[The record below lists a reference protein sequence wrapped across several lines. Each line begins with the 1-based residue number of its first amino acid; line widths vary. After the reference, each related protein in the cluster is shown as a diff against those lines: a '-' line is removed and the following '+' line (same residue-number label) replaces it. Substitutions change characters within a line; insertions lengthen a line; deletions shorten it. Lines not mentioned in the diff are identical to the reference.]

1 MCIISQPVESVSET
15 RIYVGVN
22 EARTTQ
28 IVVYSMSIEHRSRGP
43 TPEMLLPV
51 PATIDTV
58 ELLDFSSPLLRRWND
73 ILHRQF
79 NSLEGL
85 RTLGA
90 SRGIARGVITRVV
103 GSYEIRLY
111 PSIDVY
117 TDLHPEVPAS
127 VISTLRKRYSPAD
140 TLLAAVLLDS
150 GNYHPLA
157 FTFPVCSQGLYVP
170 TYHLHHGKTE
180 EISDWDHHIFYE
192 APPLEITE
200 QDEKEAHK
208 RGDTH
213 ILSKLGVFGKYT
225 IDPRQAHW
233 AEKGLTPVATRM
245 WRYGATLE
253 EQARSGQEVPKTE
266 NNRHFLPLLEL
277 YTPQNPYREYLP
289 SIADLRQRRIS
300 GRQFNSD
307 IWLPHAVK

>member
-1 MCIISQPVESVSET
+1 MCIISQPVESVNNT
-15 RIYVGVN
+15 RIYVSLN

-43 TPEMLLPV
+43 TPEMLLPI

-58 ELLDFSSPLLRRWND
+58 ELLDFSRPLLRRWND
-73 ILHRQF
+73 ILYRQF
-79 NSLEGL
+79 NSLEGY

-90 SRGIARGVITRVV
+90 TKGVARGVITRVV
-103 GSYEIRLY
+103 GSYEIRMY
-111 PSIDVY
+111 PGIDVY
-117 TDLHPEVPAS
+117 ADLHPEVPAN
-127 VISTLRKRYSPAD
+127 VISTLQKRYSPTD

-180 EISDWDHHIFYE
+180 EVSDWDHHIFYE
-192 APPLEITE
+192 APSKPLTVEEEWVEMTL
-200 QDEKEAHK
+200 
-208 RGDTH
+208 GVTH
-213 ILSKLGVFGKYT
+213 IAAKMGFLSKYT

-233 AEKGLTPVATRM
+233 AEKGLTPVTTRM

-253 EQARSGQEVPKTE
+253 EQARSGQEVSKTE

-277 YTPQNPYREYLP
+277 YSPQNPYREYLP

-300 GRQFNSD
+300 GRQLNQD
-307 IWLPHAVK
+307 TWLPHAAK